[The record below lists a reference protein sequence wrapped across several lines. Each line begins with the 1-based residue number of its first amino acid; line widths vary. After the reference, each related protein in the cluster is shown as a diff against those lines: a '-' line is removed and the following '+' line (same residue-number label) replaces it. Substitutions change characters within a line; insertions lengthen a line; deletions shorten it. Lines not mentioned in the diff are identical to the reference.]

1 MQRLEQTAA
10 AEAPA
15 KRIARGGSLPALA
28 RRHRI
33 ILIFVALCLGIGAV
47 CQYKVIGGQWPENA
61 FTTADN
67 FLLILYQVSVNGIL
81 AIGMTLVILAGGID
95 LSVGSVL
102 AFAGMLAAS
111 FATGSEDATRWSG
124 TYPVIVPLVAALA
137 AGAACG
143 ALNGW
148 VVARFRIQPFI
159 ATLGMLLAAR
169 GFTMALT
176 GGNPISNLSP
186 ALRWFGAGRGV
197 GIPVP
202 VLLLAVVFAASWL
215 VLGKTV
221 FGRRIYAV
229 GGNEASARASGIK
242 TVRVKILVYAI
253 SGLLAGLAGIVLTAK
268 TGSAQTNAGNSY
280 ELDAIAAVVIG
291 GSSMSGGVG
300 GVSGTLFGALIMG
313 VINNGLDILGVE
325 SFYQLIVKGVLIV
338 GAVVLDA
345 SRRRADE

>member
-1 MQRLEQTAA
+1 MTRTSEF
-10 AEAPA
+10 
-15 KRIARGGSLPALA
+15 A
-28 RRHRI
+28 RRYGI
-33 ILIFVALCLGIGAV
+33 VLIFVALCLGIGAV
-47 CQYKVIGGQWPENA
+47 CQYKVISGQWPENS

-81 AIGMTLVILAGGID
+81 AIGMTLVILSGGID

-102 AFAGMLAAS
+102 AFAGMFAAS
-111 FATGSEDATRWSG
+111 FATGSEEATRWSG
-124 TYPVIVPLVAALA
+124 GYPAAVPVVAALV

-186 ALRWFGAGRGV
+186 GLRWFGAGRAL
-197 GIPVP
+197 GIPIP
-202 VLLLAVVFAASWL
+202 VVLLAVVFAVSWV
-215 VLGKTV
+215 VLRKTV

-242 TVRVKILVYAI
+242 TARVKIMVYAI
-253 SGLLAGLAGIVLTAK
+253 SGFLAGLAGIVLTAK
-268 TGSAQTNAGNSY
+268 TGSAQTNAGSSY
-280 ELDAIAAVVIG
+280 ELDAIAAAVIG

-325 SFYQLIVKGVLIV
+325 SYYQLIVKGALIV
-338 GAVVLDA
+338 GAVALDV
-345 SRRRADE
+345 SRRRAEN